1 MNSEKYSFNS
11 EDLKK
16 IGTTILFSVGATV
29 VSTLIVVIADMDFG
43 SYAFLI
49 PIINTG
55 LYSAKKFL
63 EGRTA

>member
-1 MNSEKYSFNS
+1 MSAKYSLNQ

-16 IGTTILFSVGATV
+16 IAIALLFSMASAV
-29 VSTLIVVIADMDFG
+29 VSTLIVVVGDMDFG

-49 PIINTG
+49 PAVNAV

-63 EGRTA
+63 EGPIV

>member
-1 MNSEKYSFNS
+1 MSKKYSFNE

-16 IGTTILFSVGATV
+16 IGTTILFSVGAAV
-29 VSTLIVVIADMDFG
+29 VSTLIVIVGDMDFG

-49 PIINTG
+49 PLVNTM

-63 EGRTA
+63 EGYSV

>member
-1 MNSEKYSFNS
+1 MSSKYSLNQ

-16 IGTTILFSVGATV
+16 IAMAILFSMASAV
-29 VSTLIVVIADMDFG
+29 VSTLIVVVGDMDFG

-49 PIINTG
+49 PVVNAG

-63 EGRTA
+63 EGPTV